1 MKQITNTI
9 KSNIFNLKMFSL
21 VALAGFMFSCE
32 DNVLPEANSIEDLT
46 PPSAMFSATESNGDW
61 QTYDFSNQS
70 VSSTTYAWTFGDGN
84 TSTAKE
90 PSNTYAAEGIYTVTL
105 TSSDANGLTSTFSS
119 DVEVVEPLVPVILL
133 PEILEASF
141 EDGMLDGGS
150 GDGRDSWRNSDLGGV
165 IQITSSPTNTG
176 SQAAKFPS
184 AGDRIAYQELEVSP
198 NQDYVLEYWYTMKT
212 SGTGHMTISV
222 LAGDSFTDTSAAV
235 AATIATFEGTDQT
248 SSNDYVK
255 VELPFNSGN
264 NTMVSIYMFNAGVES
279 RVDDVSLRLP

>member
-1 MKQITNTI
+1 MKQIANTL
-9 KSNIFNLKMFSL
+9 KSNIFNIKMLSL

-32 DNVLPEANSIEDLT
+32 DNVLPETNSIEDLT

-90 PSNTYAAEGIYTVTL
+90 PSNTYAVEGIYTVTL

-165 IQITSSPTNTG
+165 IQITSSPTNSG

-184 AGDRIAYQELEVSP
+184 GGDRAAYQELEVSP

-212 SGTGHMTISV
+212 SGTGHMTVSV
-222 LAGDSFTDTSAAV
+222 LAGDGFTDPSAAV
-235 AATIATFEGTDQT
+235 AATIATYEGTDQS
-248 SSNDYVK
+248 SSNTYVK
-255 VELPFNSGN
+255 VEMPFNSGN
-264 NTMVSIYMFNAGVES
+264 NTKVSIYMFNAGVES

>member
-1 MKQITNTI
+1 
-9 KSNIFNLKMFSL
+9 
-21 VALAGFMFSCE
+21 MFSCE
-32 DNVLPEANSIEDLT
+32 DNVLPETNSIEDLT

-84 TSTAKE
+84 TSSSKE
-90 PSNTYAAEGIYTVTL
+90 PSNTYAAEGIYTVSL

-119 DVEVVEPLVPVILL
+119 EVEVVMPLVPVILL

-150 GDGRDSWRNSDLGGV
+150 GDGRDSWRTDLGGV

-184 AGDRIAYQELEVSP
+184 GGDRAAYQELEVSP

-212 SGTGHMTISV
+212 SGTGHMTVSV
-222 LAGDSFTDTSAAV
+222 LAGDGFTDPSAAV
-235 AATIATFEGTDQT
+235 AATIATYEGMDQS
-248 SSNDYVK
+248 SSNTYVK
-255 VELPFNSGN
+255 VEMPFNSGN
-264 NTMVSIYMFNAGVES
+264 NTKVSIYMFNAGVES

>member
-1 MKQITNTI
+1 MKQIANTI
-9 KSNIFNLKMFSL
+9 KSNIFNLKMLSL
-21 VALAGFMFSCE
+21 VALAGFIFSCE

-61 QTYDFSNQS
+61 QTFDFSNQS
-70 VSSTTYAWTFGDGN
+70 VSSTTYAWTFGDGS
-84 TSTAKE
+84 TSTSKE
-90 PSNTYAAEGIYTVTL
+90 PSHTYAVEGIYNVSL

-119 DVEVVEPLVPVILL
+119 DLEVIEPLVPVILL

-150 GDGRDSWRNSDLGGV
+150 GDGRDSWRSDLGGV

-184 AGDRIAYQELEVSP
+184 GGDRAGYQELEVSP

-212 SGTGHMTISV
+212 SGTGHMTVSV
-222 LAGDSFTDTSAAV
+222 LAGGGHSDPSSAV
-235 AATIATFEGTDQT
+235 AATIETFEGTDQS

-264 NTMVSIYMFNAGVES
+264 NTTVSIYMFNAGVES